1 MTPALIALG
10 IAKQFLTPV
19 AICVVLP
26 VLIVTI
32 VTNARSRADNN
43 RKEIIIKAIESNP
56 GIETAQLI
64 EAFGK
69 PSTPS
74 RPNLLNRLLLGC
86 MFTLLGIVF
95 AVSSAYF
102 HFHMEYMNGGAVIG
116 HLISSG
122 VCFAIGISYLIV
134 YFVGRRTNGVNKE
147 NNEHRD

>member
-1 MTPALIALG
+1 MTPALIALS
-10 IAKQFLTPV
+10 IVNQFFTPV
-19 AICVVLP
+19 AIFVVLP

-74 RPNLLNRLLLGC
+74 RPNLLNRLQLGC

-95 AVSSAYF
+95 AVSS
-102 HFHMEYMNGGAVIG
+102 HMEYMNGGAVIG

-147 NNEHRD
+147 DNEHRD